1 MSGADGYGGGVID
14 VAFTRADLRP
24 VDLAVVIDVLRA
36 TSTATQ
42 ALAAGYQ
49 RVLCADTIERARALR
64 GPGRVL
70 AGERHGLKPEG
81 FDQGNS
87 PAEATEVRGAEL
99 VLATTNGAP
108 TIVAAAAHAPEV
120 LLCCLLNLDPV
131 IAAIRDRVAGR
142 EATVQLVCSGT
153 DGAVAVEDV
162 YVAGRVSAAL
172 AGERSDAALIA
183 EASARAFQTPEAALG
198 AGADAHMLRDNGM
211 AADIAYCAL
220 VSKLA
225 SVPVVSVVQDGIA
238 TVVDG
243 TVAGRVVRR
252 EADDGSLATS
262 LEHGD
267 TVEV

>member
-1 MSGADGYGGGVID
+1 
-14 VAFTRADLRP
+14 
-24 VDLAVVIDVLRA
+24 
-36 TSTATQ
+36 
-42 ALAAGYQ
+42 
-49 RVLCADTIERARALR
+49 
-64 GPGRVL
+64 
-70 AGERHGLKPEG
+70 
-81 FDQGNS
+81 
-87 PAEATEVRGAEL
+87 
-99 VLATTNGAP
+99 
-108 TIVAAAAHAPEV
+108 
-120 LLCCLLNLDPV
+120 V

-142 EATVQLVCSGT
+142 ETTVQLVCSGT

-238 TVVDG
+238 TVVDA